1 MPEMRG
7 SHQGRRLRKLR
18 LWERGSG
25 AGWPC
30 GCRKR
35 RGGRNGWNER
45 WPAGCG
51 RFCPPERL
59 WMGPT
64 ERCWMGAAERCGIWS
79 AEWFWLRPAAERCR
93 LWPPA
98 GGRIR
103 LEWNREQSRLWS
115 AEWRGVWTAGRT
127 GTLAVLAGT
136 AVWTEFWGWNAALR
150 AAGLWS
156 LWDGTG
162 QKE

>member
-1 MPEMRG
+1 MTCGMREVLAPRTALDGAPRAIPAMPRTMEAVTARG
-7 SHQGRRLRKLR
+7 IMQGTARRMTQAG
-18 LWERGSG
+18 GSRTVPG
-25 AGWPC
+25 VA
-30 GCRKR
+30 R
-35 RGGRNGWNER
+35 RMVRVM
-45 WPAGCG
+45 A
-51 RFCPPERL
+51 
-59 WMGPT
+59 
-64 ERCWMGAAERCGIWS
+64 
-79 AEWFWLRPAAERCR
+79 
-93 LWPPA
+93 PA